1 MAQSPVESPV
11 VFWNRVASLG
21 LTDLKDKFTSN
32 GWTTFADFALACSDF
47 SGRDTTL
54 FTKEVI
60 EPLIG
65 EDKLRITK
73 IRRLYAQA
81 YAAHSSFIAKL
92 DEPASERPVQLHPL
106 DREAALETVRA
117 RMTGF
122 GWDGE
127 TEPSYALTDKMATV
141 LTSGNSS
148 ISHGRQTQ
156 AALKRLTTWTSHP
169 ACGLSNVKE
178 QPSSIKFQLMKE
190 QPTFRVNSGGTW
202 QCDAEVLPWRL
213 LDLCPLTRTPD
224 GMRP

>member
-73 IRRLYAQA
+73 I
-81 YAAHSSFIAKL
+81 
-92 DEPASERPVQLHPL
+92 
-106 DREAALETVRA
+106 
-117 RMTGF
+117 
-122 GWDGE
+122 
-127 TEPSYALTDKMATV
+127 
-141 LTSGNSS
+141 
-148 ISHGRQTQ
+148 
-156 AALKRLTTWTSHP
+156 P
-169 ACGLSNVKE
+169 ACMPRPMRPTRASS
-178 QPSSIKFQLMKE
+178 PSSMNLL
-190 QPTFRVNSGGTW
+190 PN
-202 QCDAEVLPWRL
+202 VLFNFILSTVKPL
-213 LDLCPLTRTPD
+213 L
-224 GMRP
+224 RPSAPV